1 MSKKFSQTTA
11 DYLEWNQSMN
21 LIRKLF
27 NDKNYRI
34 ALLVSFGSFWGL
46 RISDILSLT
55 WEQVLDKVE
64 FELVEKKTKKVRKI
78 KVTEQLRKFIHD
90 CYWNINPKTLH
101 ENIFIS
107 QKGTTYSIQRINVIL
122 KTLKGKYN
130 LKIQNFSSHSLRKCF
145 GREIFNRSGSD
156 AELALVKLSHLFNH
170 SNPAV
175 TRRYLGVS
183 QKELLETYDI
193 LSF

>member
-11 DYLEWNQSMN
+11 DFLEWNQSMN
-21 LIRKLF
+21 LIRKLYD
-27 NDKNYRI
+27 DKNYRI
-34 ALLVSFGSFWGL
+34 GLLVSFGSFWGL

-55 WEQVLDKVE
+55 WEHVFNEDE

-78 KVTEQLRKFIHD
+78 KITEQLQRYIKD
-90 CYWNINPKTLH
+90 CYGKINPKSLH
-101 ENIFIS
+101 ESIFIS
-107 QKGTTYSIQRINVIL
+107 QKGTTYSVQRINVIL
-122 KTLKGKYN
+122 KDLKCRYN
-130 LKIQNFSSHSLRKCF
+130 LKIENFSSHSLRKCF

-170 SNPAV
+170 SNPAI